1 MKLSFSIN
9 SSKPKP
15 SSRPKPASVDADDP
29 DASTSVSQFVTEFD
43 PTQPLVSTREKAV
56 IAPIPNSDYIR
67 RFKPTLPL
75 PSAEDD
81 PSQFSTEANFVLDT
95 NTSADPSGLPY
106 GLSIRSD
113 KEKGDAGGE
122 EENERGRRREERP
135 ENRILKRFKEDM
147 QTLPDEGGPVNNLHS
162 LLLLCISS
170 SLDEVCDRN

>member
-1 MKLSFSIN
+1 M
-9 SSKPKP
+9 
-15 SSRPKPASVDADDP
+15 
-29 DASTSVSQFVTEFD
+29 
-43 PTQPLVSTREKAV
+43 

-81 PSQFSTEANFVLDT
+81 PSQFSTETNFVLET

-113 KEKGDAGGE
+113 KEKGDAEGE
-122 EENERGRRREERP
+122 EENGRGRKREDRP

-147 QTLPDEGGPVNNLHS
+147 QTLPDEGGPVNNLNIYFLLYYLFPALIKFELGIDFPVKEKSKSEKKKKYFLTS
-162 LLLLCISS
+162 LYWYFLLCSCTIPLYSTSS
-170 SLDEVCDRN
+170 GMILKICQ